1 MSERGRLL
9 VQVLRLSAEL
19 RLSAQQLRE
28 DDDEA
33 LHRLRITLRSLD
45 ALLRLLPTDIS
56 ESLRLR
62 VRACA
67 RVSGVLRDYQ
77 VLATQLP
84 SSLGGQRFD
93 LAQATAWLQQT
104 GLLLQLQAQLEV
116 WPQQFLLAEG
126 KALRRHL
133 AQSRKRQW
141 QALSEALADESV
153 DWHRLRLLI
162 KQVRYSAEL
171 LPGDRSI
178 RPRQQLRELR
188 RLQGLL
194 GDWHD
199 RQRWLELTKGMTT
212 LQALQQRWQAELVQ
226 LNIRLPAALQRLARR
241 LR

>member
-1 MSERGRLL
+1 MNERGRLL
-9 VQVLRLSAEL
+9 VQVLRLSAQL
-19 RLSAQQLRE
+19 HLSAQQLRE

-33 LHRLRITLRSLD
+33 LHRLRIALRSLD
-45 ALLRLLPTDIS
+45 ALLRLLPADIS

-77 VLATQLP
+77 VLAAQLP
-84 SSLGGQRFD
+84 SLAGRQGLG

-104 GLLLQLQAQLEV
+104 GLLQQLQAELEV
-116 WPQQFLLAEG
+116 WPQQLLQAEG

-133 AQSRKRQW
+133 VQARRRQW
-141 QALSEALADESV
+141 QALYDALEGTSA

-171 LPGDRSI
+171 LPGDRPI
-178 RPRQQLRELR
+178 RPRQLRELR
-188 RLQGLL
+188 GLQALL

-199 RQRWLELTKGMTT
+199 RLRWLELTEGMTD
-212 LQALQQRWQAELVQ
+212 LQSLQQCWQVELVQ
-226 LNIRLPAALQRLARR
+226 LSTRLPAALQRLALH

>member
-1 MSERGRLL
+1 MSEADRLL
-9 VQVLRLSAEL
+9 IQVLRLSAQL
-19 RLSAQQLRE
+19 RLSTQQLQE
-28 DDDEA
+28 DDDET
-33 LHRLRITLRSLD
+33 LHRLRIVLRSLD
-45 ALLRLLPTDIS
+45 ALLLLLPQAIS
-56 ESLRLR
+56 EGLRLQ

-77 VLATQLP
+77 VLAAQLP
-84 SSLGGQRFD
+84 SSSGGQRFD
-93 LAQATAWLQQT
+93 LAQATVWLQQS
-104 GLLLQLQAQLEV
+104 GLLQQLQAQLEV
-116 WPQQFLLAEG
+116 WPQQFLMAEG
-126 KALRRHL
+126 KALRCYL

-141 QALSEALADESV
+141 QTLSEALQDDSA

-171 LPGDRSI
+171 LPGS
-178 RPRQQLRELR
+178 RPLRTRQLRELR

-199 RQRWLELTKGMTT
+199 RQRWLELTQGMTT

-226 LNIRLPAALQRLARR
+226 LNMGLPAALQRLIRR

>member
-1 MSERGRLL
+1 MSESDRLL
-9 VQVLRLSAEL
+9 IQVLRLSAQL
-19 RLSAQQLRE
+19 RLITQQLQE

-33 LHRLRITLRSLD
+33 LHRLRIVLRSLD
-45 ALLRLLPTDIS
+45 ALLLLLPQAIS
-56 ESLRLR
+56 EGLRLH

-77 VLATQLP
+77 VLAAQLP
-84 SSLGGQRFD
+84 SSSGVQRFD
-93 LAQATAWLQQT
+93 LAQMTVWMQQS

-116 WPQQFLLAEG
+116 WPQQFLMAEG
-126 KALRRHL
+126 KALRCHL

-141 QALSEALADESV
+141 QALSETLEDESA

-162 KQVRYSAEL
+162 KKVRYSAEL
-171 LPGDRSI
+171 LPGS
-178 RPRQQLRELR
+178 RPLRTHQLRELR

-199 RQRWLELTKGMTT
+199 RQRWLELTQGMTT

-226 LNIRLPAALQRLARR
+226 LNMDLPAALQRLIRR